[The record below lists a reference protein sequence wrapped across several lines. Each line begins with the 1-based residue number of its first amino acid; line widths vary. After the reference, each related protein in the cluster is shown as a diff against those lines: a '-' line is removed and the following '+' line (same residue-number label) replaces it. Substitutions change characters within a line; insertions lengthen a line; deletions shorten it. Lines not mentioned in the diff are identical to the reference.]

1 MHGSSTLAFLIRE
14 GITQSYLVKSKKI
27 TTNLR
32 NPYFI
37 SATFRPCFFS
47 PFSSF
52 HDKKVRY
59 KYYKNRFTT
68 RDNSNVQCSDQGES
82 TLHSTINTNNGA
94 LTITHDK
101 IIKSPFSRNGVA
113 DILSKIE
120 FKGLL
125 SLSTKESDFIFNGK
139 LYKQVAGVAMGSSL
153 GSTLANNF
161 LYTLKRIGYKII
173 DLTLS
178 LVTTGGMLMVSFVD
192 LTN

>member
-1 MHGSSTLAFLIRE
+1 M
-14 GITQSYLVKSKKI
+14 
-27 TTNLR
+27 
-32 NPYFI
+32 
-37 SATFRPCFFS
+37 
-47 PFSSF
+47 
-52 HDKKVRY
+52 
-59 KYYKNRFTT
+59 
-68 RDNSNVQCSDQGES
+68 
-82 TLHSTINTNNGA
+82 HSTINTNNGA

-101 IIKSPFSRNGVA
+101 IIKSPFSRNGAA

-139 LYKQVAGVAMGSSL
+139 LYKQVAGVAVGSSL
-153 GSTLANNF
+153 GSTLANTF

-178 LVTTGGMLMVSFVD
+178 LVTTGGMLMVSFVH